1 MGPPQRT
8 AFRHGEGSPPVDTNV
23 KSVATLLVVVFA
35 GFGIAVAGSQGGTD
49 VSGIPVSAVCV
60 GLAFAV
66 QWLAFIPAYL
76 MHSERFYD
84 LTGG

>member
-1 MGPPQRT
+1 
-8 AFRHGEGSPPVDTNV
+8 
-23 KSVATLLVVVFA
+23 
-35 GFGIAVAGSQGGTD
+35 
-49 VSGIPVSAVCV
+49 VSAVCV